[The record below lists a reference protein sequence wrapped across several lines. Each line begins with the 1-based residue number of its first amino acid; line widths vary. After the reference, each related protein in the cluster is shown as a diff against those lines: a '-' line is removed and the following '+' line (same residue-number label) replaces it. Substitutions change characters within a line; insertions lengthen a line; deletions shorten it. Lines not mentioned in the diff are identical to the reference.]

1 MGCNGYFMDFSING
15 KIRKK
20 SYEKRTK
27 QKAGKIL
34 ASKHPILTD
43 LEVILT
49 DFWHLCVKIK
59 LEDMICSLGKTYLLL
74 SVFYAR

>member
-1 MGCNGYFMDFSING
+1 MGCNRYFMDFSING

-34 ASKHPILTD
+34 ASNRPILAD
-43 LEVILT
+43 LELIRN
-49 DFWHLCVKIK
+49 DFWHL
-59 LEDMICSLGKTYLLL
+59 
-74 SVFYAR
+74 F